1 MIVTITMNPSIDVS
15 YQLDTLKIDTINRVA
30 KTSKTAGGKGLNVTR
45 VLKQIGADVTASG
58 LMGGFL
64 GEQIKK
70 ELDTLNVKH
79 AFSPINDEIR
89 NCIAILHE
97 GKQTEI
103 LESGPVISLQEGNQ
117 FLKHFEQL
125 IQEAS
130 VVSFSG
136 SLPLGLPKNFYAEMI
151 KIGNSKNK
159 DVLLDC
165 SGEGL
170 KRILNG
176 SEKPL
181 LIKPNIEELSD
192 ILGIEMMND
201 LADIKAA
208 LMSPLFSDIEW
219 IVVSMGSQ
227 GAIAK
232 HKDTFY
238 QVVIPK
244 VKVKNPVGSGDA
256 TVAGLA
262 YGLSEGK
269 SDEEILKMANALG
282 ILNAQEAMTGH
293 VDMTKFEKTMDQI
306 EVLTV

>member
-103 LESGPVISLQEGNQ
+103 LESGPVISLQEGKQ

-125 IQEAS
+125 IQQAS

-151 KIGNSKNK
+151 KICNSKNK

-181 LIKPNIEELSD
+181 LIKPNIEELSSV
-192 ILGIEMMND
+192 LGRKIMND
-201 LADIKAA
+201 LAAIKAA

-227 GAIAK
+227 GAVAK

-238 QVVIPK
+238 KVVIPE
-244 VKVKNPVGSGDA
+244 VEVKNPVGSGDA

-262 YGLSEGK
+262 FGLSEGK
-269 SDEEILKMANALG
+269 SDEEILKIGNALG
-282 ILNAQEAMTGH
+282 ILNAQEAMTGY

-306 EVLTV
+306 EVLTF

>member
-103 LESGPVISLQEGNQ
+103 LESGPVISLQEGKQ

-125 IQEAS
+125 IQQAS

-151 KIGNSKNK
+151 KICNSKNK
-159 DVLLDC
+159 DILLDC

-181 LIKPNIEELSD
+181 LIKPNIEELSSV
-192 ILGIEMMND
+192 LGRKIMND
-201 LADIKAA
+201 LAAIKAA

-227 GAIAK
+227 GAFAK

-238 QVVIPK
+238 KVVIPE
-244 VKVKNPVGSGDA
+244 VEVKNPVGSGDA

-262 YGLSEGK
+262 FGLSEGK
-269 SDEEILKMANALG
+269 SDEEILKIGNALG
-282 ILNAQEAMTGH
+282 ILNAQEAMTGY
-293 VDMTKFEKTMDQI
+293 VDMTKFDKTMDQI
-306 EVLTV
+306 EVLTF

>member
-15 YQLDTLKIDTINRVA
+15 YQLDSLKIDSINRVA

-70 ELDTLNVKH
+70 ELNTLNVKH

-125 IQEAS
+125 IQQAS

-151 KIGNSKNK
+151 KICNSKNK

-181 LIKPNIEELSD
+181 LIKPNIEELSSV
-192 ILGIEMMND
+192 LGRKIMND
-201 LADIKAA
+201 LAAIKAA

-227 GAIAK
+227 GAVAK

-238 QVVIPK
+238 KVVIPK
-244 VKVKNPVGSGDA
+244 VEVKNPVGSGDA

-262 YGLSEGK
+262 FGLSEGK
-269 SDEEILKMANALG
+269 SDEEILKIGNALG
-282 ILNAQEAMTGH
+282 ILNAQEAMTGY

-306 EVLTV
+306 EVLTF

>member
-70 ELDTLNVKH
+70 ELNTLNINH
-79 AFSPINDEIR
+79 AFFPINDEIR
-89 NCIAILHE
+89 NCIAILHD

-125 IQEAS
+125 IQQAS

-136 SLPLGLPKNFYAEMI
+136 SLPLGLPENFYAEMI
-151 KIGNSKNK
+151 KISNSKNK

-201 LADIKAA
+201 LADIKVA

-227 GAIAK
+227 GAVAK
-232 HKDTFY
+232 HKDIFY
-238 QVVIPK
+238 KVVIPK
-244 VKVKNPVGSGDA
+244 VEVKNPVGSGDA

>member
-79 AFSPINDEIR
+79 DFSPINDEIR

-125 IQEAS
+125 IQQAS
-130 VVSFSG
+130 IVSFSG

-151 KIGNSKNK
+151 KICNSKNK

-181 LIKPNIEELSD
+181 LIKPNIEELSSV
-192 ILGIEMMND
+192 LGRKIMND
-201 LADIKAA
+201 LAAIKAA

-227 GAIAK
+227 GAVAK
-232 HKDTFY
+232 HKDIFY
-238 QVVIPK
+238 KVVIPK
-244 VKVKNPVGSGDA
+244 VEVKNPVGSGDA

-262 YGLSEGK
+262 FGLSEGK

>member
-70 ELDTLNVKH
+70 ELDTLNINH
-79 AFSPINDEIR
+79 AFFPIKDEIR

-151 KIGNSKNK
+151 KICNSKNK

-181 LIKPNIEELSD
+181 LIKPNIEELSSV
-192 ILGIEMMND
+192 LGRKIMND
-201 LADIKAA
+201 LAAIKAA

-227 GAIAK
+227 GAVAK

-238 QVVIPK
+238 KVVIPE
-244 VKVKNPVGSGDA
+244 VEVKNPVGSGDA

-262 YGLSEGK
+262 FGLSEGK
-269 SDEEILKMANALG
+269 SDEEILKIGNALG
-282 ILNAQEAMTGH
+282 ILNAQEAMTGY

-306 EVLTV
+306 EVLTF